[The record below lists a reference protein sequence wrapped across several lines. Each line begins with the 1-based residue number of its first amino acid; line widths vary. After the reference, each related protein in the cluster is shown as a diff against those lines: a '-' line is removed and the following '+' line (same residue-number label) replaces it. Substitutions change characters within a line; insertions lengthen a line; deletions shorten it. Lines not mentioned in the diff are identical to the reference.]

1 MNLIDFS
8 LFFIA
13 NMVFQLLIKTL
24 KLWFFANWTIHISNL
39 NFNWLYLL
47 ERQYFIYSSLFKVLS
62 SNLKNLCDSFIIFLF
77 LIERLIYICRVT
89 NCSPHLNRNRK
100 CAQQA
105 QYNKFVREW
114 VKELGQQR
122 FLQQLLE
129 SWCLA
134 EDAKTQT
141 G

>member
-8 LFFIA
+8 LFFLA

-47 ERQYFIYSSLFKVLS
+47 ERQYFVYSSLFKVLS

-77 LIERLIYICRVT
+77 LIERLIYIYIYIYRFYT
-89 NCSPHLNRNRK
+89 
-100 CAQQA
+100 
-105 QYNKFVREW
+105 FVRYDNEDNW
-114 VKELGQQR
+114 N
-122 FLQQLLE
+122 LQGFGTTKRRKLPNWMQEIKKNLSKWL
-129 SWCLA
+129 
-134 EDAKTQT
+134 TP
-141 G
+141 

>member
-129 SWCLA
+129 SGCLA

>member
-8 LFFIA
+8 LFFLA

-47 ERQYFIYSSLFKVLS
+47 ERQYFVYSSLFKVLS

-77 LIERLIYICRVT
+77 LIERLIYIYI
-89 NCSPHLNRNRK
+89 
-100 CAQQA
+100 
-105 QYNKFVREW
+105 YNFFFYTFVRYDNEDNW
-114 VKELGQQR
+114 N
-122 FLQQLLE
+122 LQGIGTTKRRKLPNWMQEIKKNLSKWL
-129 SWCLA
+129 
-134 EDAKTQT
+134 TP
-141 G
+141 